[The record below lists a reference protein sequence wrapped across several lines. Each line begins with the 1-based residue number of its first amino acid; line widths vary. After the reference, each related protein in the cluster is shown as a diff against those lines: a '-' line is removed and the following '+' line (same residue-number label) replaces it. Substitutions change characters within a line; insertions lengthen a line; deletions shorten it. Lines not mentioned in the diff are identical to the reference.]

1 MPRGAGPALAWTTR
15 MDAGYG
21 GTLDPAH
28 HACTAH
34 TPSRRTLQR
43 WHATPPAQPTALKT
57 GR

>member
-1 MPRGAGPALAWTTR
+1 